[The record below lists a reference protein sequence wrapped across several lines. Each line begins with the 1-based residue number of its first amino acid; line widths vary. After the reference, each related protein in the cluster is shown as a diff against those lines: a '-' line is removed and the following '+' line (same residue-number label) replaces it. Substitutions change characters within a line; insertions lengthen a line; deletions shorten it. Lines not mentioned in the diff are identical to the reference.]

1 MAGIEAVVFDI
12 GNVLLRWD
20 PHGFYDRVIGAER
33 RRALWGAVDL
43 EAMNLR
49 SDAGEDIADLV
60 AETAAAHPAHAGDIR
75 RWHDDWLQMAGPV
88 IEETA
93 GMLRALRARGMPCFA
108 LSNFGVRTLAMAD
121 AAYPELADFDR
132 RFISGALRMMKPDPA
147 IYAHVETETGIAP
160 QHLFF
165 TDDSPANIA
174 AARARGWQVHLFE
187 GPRGLSE
194 RLRAEGLL

>member
-1 MAGIEAVVFDI
+1 MLRTSDPAGGALPLQTSPRYLEREERELAMAGIEAVVFDI

-75 RWHDDWLQMAGPV
+75 RWHDDWLQMAG
-88 IEETA
+88 
-93 GMLRALRARGMPCFA
+93 
-108 LSNFGVRTLAMAD
+108 LSL
-121 AAYPELADFDR
+121 
-132 RFISGALRMMKPDPA
+132 IH
-147 IYAHVETETGIAP
+147 I
-160 QHLFF
+160 
-165 TDDSPANIA
+165 
-174 AARARGWQVHLFE
+174 
-187 GPRGLSE
+187 
-194 RLRAEGLL
+194 